1 MKATGVICW
10 PRVTAGLVF
19 RGWVGVAAEVSG
31 LKGGLGLHAGVT
43 ARLDFRDASE
53 DVVEAQAVPDLM
65 DHGVGMPR
73 NTVERGV
80 QDNAT
85 CRVKIRAL
93 NKLDTLL
100 PGSGIPQYVGAT
112 QSNHRL
118 LQLMPPLP

>member
-1 MKATGVICW
+1 MKATGVISW

-19 RGWVGVAAEVSG
+19 WGWVGVAAEVSG
-31 LKGGLGLHAGVT
+31 LKGGLGLDAGVT

-73 NTVERGV
+73 NAVERRV

-85 CRVKIRAL
+85 CRTKSEL
-93 NKLDTLL
+93 
-100 PGSGIPQYVGAT
+100 
-112 QSNHRL
+112 
-118 LQLMPPLP
+118 